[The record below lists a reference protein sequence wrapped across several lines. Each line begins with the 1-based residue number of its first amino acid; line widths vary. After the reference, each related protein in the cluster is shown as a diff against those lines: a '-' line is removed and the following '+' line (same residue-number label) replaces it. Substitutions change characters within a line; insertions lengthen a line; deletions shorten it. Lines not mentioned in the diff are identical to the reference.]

1 MTPLGAS
8 RSLSINVK
16 LFAIANVRRSGSILR
31 PARRYAPR
39 GIRTRKV
46 HRLPSSQI
54 TQISWFLFTVLAKFY
69 LNKNDYIALSFKKS
83 RFPCLSMCLSSR
95 QQFTTAKNRWFSK
108 TRNSPNQPELVDSL
122 RQLIVRSQFLSFLE
136 RFNDSIEPWVAPS
149 TDNDSFV
156 PSSWLS
162 IPLSVSVWTLI
173 LYVTDPMFIRFSQ
186 PRTILLREFKDFF
199 FPNLLVYFPGFLG
212 ILWYLEMVRGS
223 HCEDEVPAL
232 LMDGYAVV
240 VVNFIL
246 RYRHL
251 LEMLPVDDDIC
262 RQSVT
267 EWCYFE

>member
-1 MTPLGAS
+1 MSSSSPSLTWGGQEVYYVRLGDTHQEELGPGKYTGCPHPKS
-8 RSLSINVK
+8 
-16 LFAIANVRRSGSILR
+16 
-31 PARRYAPR
+31 P
-39 GIRTRKV
+39 
-46 HRLPSSQI
+46 
-54 TQISWFLFTVLAKFY
+54 KFHDFY
-69 LNKNDYIALSFKKS
+69 SPFWQNFIWKKKEYIALGFKKS

-95 QQFTTAKNRWFSK
+95 QQFTTAKDRWSSK

-136 RFNDSIEPWVAPS
+136 RFNGSIEPWVAPS

-173 LYVTDPMFIRFSQ
+173 LYVTDPMFIRFSES
-186 PRTILLREFKDFF
+186 RTILLREFEEFF
-199 FPNLLVYFPGFLG
+199 YLNLLVYFPGFLG
-212 ILWYLEMVRGS
+212 ILWYLEIVRGS